1 MKRLNEVY
9 IAALKYFDKGLYP
22 IPLRTEEKTP
32 AIKWEAYQKTPPTK
46 AEIKEWFF
54 QYPGRNIAIVTGE
67 TTNLTII
74 DVDSEE
80 GKSTLE
86 SYIPDLLTVPVCKT
100 PKGWHYYFKHIKGL
114 RNGVKVLTD
123 CDIRAQGGYIVAPP
137 SRNGHNTFY
146 TWLSE
151 LSIFQVTPPDM
162 PESLKRTILQ
172 KNTPLKEN
180 TNTRSRGIST
190 REIIFDEGGRDET
203 LFHIAHCLVRG
214 GMDEIALFKVL
225 KALALQCNPPYPEK
239 EVMEKIASVLGRVER
254 EERNISDEVFE
265 YVMSTTGLFLST
277 DVHRCLSLSTRREK
291 KTCSET
297 LSRFVKTGII
307 ERAGNRNGCFR
318 LVDKEYEIIDFKN
331 VTQKRV
337 DIKFPFSIHGLV
349 ELMPGN
355 IVTIM
360 GEPNAGKSAF
370 LLNVVKLNMFDHKI
384 TYFSSEMGSMEMN
397 ARLEKFGFGVADW
410 QFTAIER
417 SENFA
422 DVIVPGEG
430 NINIIDFMEIYD
442 NFYLVAQMLNDIY
455 KKLAGAIAI
464 IAIQKNPGRDVGLG
478 GHRSLEK
485 PRLALAIS
493 SGLLKIVKAKNW
505 KNQEVN
511 PNGMEFEFKLVNGCK
526 FIEQKSDVF

>member
-1 MKRLNEVY
+1 
-9 IAALKYFDKGLYP
+9 
-22 IPLRTEEKTP
+22 
-32 AIKWEAYQKTPPTK
+32 
-46 AEIKEWFF
+46 
-54 QYPGRNIAIVTGE
+54 
-67 TTNLTII
+67 
-74 DVDSEE
+74 
-80 GKSTLE
+80 
-86 SYIPDLLTVPVCKT
+86 
-100 PKGWHYYFKHIKGL
+100 
-114 RNGVKVLTD
+114 
-123 CDIRAQGGYIVAPP
+123 
-137 SRNGHNTFY
+137 
-146 TWLSE
+146 
-151 LSIFQVTPPDM
+151 
-162 PESLKRTILQ
+162 
-172 KNTPLKEN
+172 
-180 TNTRSRGIST
+180 
-190 REIIFDEGGRDET
+190 
-203 LFHIAHCLVRG
+203 
-214 GMDEIALFKVL
+214 
-225 KALALQCNPPYPEK
+225 
-239 EVMEKIASVLGRVER
+239 
-254 EERNISDEVFE
+254 
-265 YVMSTTGLFLST
+265 
-277 DVHRCLSLSTRREK
+277 
-291 KTCSET
+291 
-297 LSRFVKTGII
+297 
-307 ERAGNRNGCFR
+307 
-318 LVDKEYEIIDFKN
+318 
-331 VTQKRV
+331 
-337 DIKFPFSIHGLV
+337 
-349 ELMPGN
+349 MPGN

-417 SENFA
+417 NENFA